1 MFHRMPE
8 LFKLRVVVD
17 KRTGRIVGAGT
28 LLIEPKFIHECGWT
42 GHIEDIVVHEDARGL
57 GLGKMY
63 STYKRFLCSESVGL
77 FRT

>member
-1 MFHRMPE
+1 MFQRMPE

-28 LLIEPKFIHECGWT
+28 LLIEPKFIHQCGWT

-57 GLGKMY
+57 GLGKLY
-63 STYKRFLCSESVGL
+63 ATYKRLVSSKSVGL